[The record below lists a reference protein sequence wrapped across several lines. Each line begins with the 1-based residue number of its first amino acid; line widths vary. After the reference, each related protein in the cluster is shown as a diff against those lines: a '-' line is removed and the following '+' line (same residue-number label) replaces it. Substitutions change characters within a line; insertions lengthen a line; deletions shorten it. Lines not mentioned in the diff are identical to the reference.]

1 MGLDITVYRLKKL
14 QEQEDNSNFFTVE
27 NIKNLPEWSKS
38 FITKREQ
45 EYYDWNKFKEES
57 GIDAVSLQWR
67 GEEYSEKGCFL
78 YLKNKETDEEITV
91 DLEKVPTYKQL
102 DDVIGIEEVGYQRK
116 RLNHKFYEDYEKG
129 KIGYFVWSKR
139 ELERYK
145 EEYCDEVNSFG
156 GNAKEHFQKNIIDN
170 FIEGKDCVTFDW

>member
-1 MGLDITVYRLKKL
+1 MDISVFRLKKL

-78 YLKNKETDEEITV
+78 YLKNKERERGKEQ
-91 DLEKVPTYKQL
+91 EKESGK
-102 DDVIGIEEVGYQRK
+102 GERK
-116 RLNHKFYEDYEKG
+116 KEK
-129 KIGYFVWSKR
+129 
-139 ELERYK
+139 
-145 EEYCDEVNSFG
+145 
-156 GNAKEHFQKNIIDN
+156 
-170 FIEGKDCVTFDW
+170 DWY